1 MTGAGRR
8 WQRVWVL
15 LGVLTVVLA
24 LTLWPD
30 SPREAARAAQACGAG
45 DVNRA
50 TLTTKGGVTL
60 HPCLSKVTTVMTVPR
75 TQTSS
80 LGCGTLFLQPC
91 YEIKWHITA
100 VSKTANQTLKY
111 ADGTTESGLYRLT
124 FQQFQIDKSATLATS
139 GGSGYT
145 TTLVPDTSAKLGNAS
160 GQTINTDLWVTA
172 DSTINLSFLTFSC
185 NDNVRPDNGLWTLA
199 DVFIDVSAGGCGMN
213 LKIRYA
219 VTTSSGAN
227 GEITGAYSVNLPNT
241 LLTVS

>member
-1 MTGAGRR
+1 MTGTTRR
-8 WQRVWVL
+8 WQRAWVFL
-15 LGVLTVVLA
+15 AVLA
-24 LTLWPD
+24 VVVTLGLWPD
-30 SPREAARAAQACGAG
+30 SPREAAHAAQACGAG
-45 DVNRA
+45 DANRA

-60 HPCLSKVTTVMTVPR
+60 HPCLSKVTTVMNIPR

-91 YEIKWHITA
+91 YQTKWQITA
-100 VSKTANQTLKY
+100 VSKTSGQTLKY
-111 ADGTTESGLYRLT
+111 ADGSTESGLYRLT
-124 FQQFQIDKSATLATS
+124 FQQFQVSSSATLSTT
-139 GGSGYT
+139 GGAGYT
-145 TTLVPDTSAKLGNAS
+145 TTLAPDSAAKLGNAS
-160 GQTINTDLWVTA
+160 GQTIYTDLWVTA

-199 DVFIDVSAGGCGMN
+199 DLFIDVSAGGCGMN

-227 GEITGAYSVNLPNT
+227 GEISGAYSVNLPNT